1 MYVKQLAKI
10 MGVTQDTVRHYTR
23 IKLLKPIRSQNNGY
37 QVYTAAD
44 QQRLK
49 FIISARQLGFS
60 IKDIQQIVA
69 QSEQGNCPCPL
80 TRQLIA
86 KRLEETER
94 LFQETLKLRT
104 RMQAAVKQWE
114 NSSDGAASAD
124 ICSLIE
130 TFVDPLNE
138 QVSSEEAK

>member
-80 TRQLIA
+80 TRQLIT

-114 NSSDGAASAD
+114 NSSDGAVSAD

-138 QVSSEEAK
+138 QVNSEEAQ

>member
-37 QVYTAAD
+37 QVYTKDD

-80 TRQLIA
+80 TRQLIT

>member
-37 QVYTAAD
+37 QVYTKDD

-69 QSEQGNCPCPL
+69 QSEQGNCPCPM
-80 TRQLIA
+80 TRQLIT

-94 LFQETLKLRT
+94 LFQETLKLRK

-114 NSSDGAASAD
+114 NSSDGAVSAD